1 MQAYNGVVANAT
13 LPASTSNHG
22 QILRTFQT
30 LPYIAA
36 RWRIARKGRRLAEF
50 SHMINFFLCFCFFCS
65 KRRPHWSLEDIAP
78 QEKFHGSRSAR
89 YA

>member
-1 MQAYNGVVANAT
+1 MQAYNGVVPNAT

-22 QILRTFQT
+22 RILRTFQT

-50 SHMINFFLCFCFFCS
+50 SHMINIFLMLLFFL
-65 KRRPHWSLEDIAP
+65 
-78 QEKFHGSRSAR
+78 
-89 YA
+89 